1 MSNATR
7 LTIQDV
13 RQHLTTLSP
22 DIARSL
28 PPGVSLER
36 FTTVALTA
44 IQNTPKLLECDPASL
59 FNACMKAAQD
69 GLLPDGREG
78 AIIPR
83 WNSRTKRT
91 EATWQPMVAGLQAKA
106 KRRGNVASLVANV
119 VYRGETFEV
128 LLGDEDRIIHRR
140 DLTKVKPNNE
150 IAVYAIATMK
160 DGSKER
166 EVMTWEQ
173 VLIVRQVS
181 TDPNGPAWTKWTDE
195 MARKSVIRRLAKRL
209 PSLDDGDDELRQA
222 VERVDELY
230 PFGKPAAEATPQIE
244 QPNGTR
250 NHLLDERLA
259 SLRMDLE
266 AADNRE
272 AVVAFGNSER
282 VRKAKLWL
290 ADHQETIA
298 LRELEAM
305 LAEAFARVAAA
316 PPHDPDTGEI
326 ADNEVPF

>member
-1 MSNATR
+1 MSNANR

-28 PPGVSLER
+28 PPGVSSER

-83 WNSRTKRT
+83 WNSRAKRT

-140 DLTKVKPNNE
+140 DLTKVKRNNE

-173 VLIVRQVS
+173 VMIVRQAS
-181 TDPNGPAWTKWTDE
+181 GDPDSMPWTKWTDE

-230 PFGKPAAEATPQIE
+230 PFGKPTTEAAPQIK
-244 QPNGTR
+244 QPNGIG
-250 NHLLDERLA
+250 NHALDERLA
-259 SLRMDLE
+259 SLRQDLE
-266 AADNRE
+266 AASDE
-272 AVVAFGNSER
+272 AAVEAFANSER
-282 VRKAKLWL
+282 VRKAKDWL
-290 ADHQETIA
+290 TARGNSVA
-298 LRELEAM
+298 LRELDTM
-305 LAEAFARVAAA
+305 LADAEVRVKAA